1 MKKQKF
7 DVLSPDGFSIYYS
20 KTYSS
25 EKKAMEFFMEWK
37 KRYESQG
44 YYSSNNGRI
53 PLNELHNYIKII
65 TL

>member
-7 DVLSPDGFSIYYS
+7 DVLSPDGFSIYC

-25 EKKAMEFFMEWK
+25 EKKAMESFMEWK
-37 KRYESQG
+37 KRYEIQG

-53 PLNELHNYIKII
+53 LLNELRNYIKII